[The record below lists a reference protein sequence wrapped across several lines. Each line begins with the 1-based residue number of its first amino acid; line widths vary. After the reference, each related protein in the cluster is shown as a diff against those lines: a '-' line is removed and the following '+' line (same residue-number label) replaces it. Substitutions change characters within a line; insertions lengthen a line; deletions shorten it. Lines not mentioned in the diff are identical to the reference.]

1 MQPPSLFARA
11 FLPASDPLALPD
23 ALTLQQLAWLRAS
36 SDEGLDHD
44 LYERLCKRL
53 PSQAARGLC
62 TVERRATEVPSGCYL
77 VTRTVDDDWGQSKTE
92 TRLVQCLS
100 GGPPKGATKHFI
112 KGPDE
117 LCATRE
123 EAQAL
128 FKADPENWGEGAL
141 SWAGIE
147 VAASA
152 GEGGRALDR
161 ELSSTAL
168 QTELFGGGRGTIRD
182 AAGQDIRWRN
192 VLENKSL
199 VEKAKVPGKKA
210 GKESVWHLGRFL
222 ETLHD
227 LTYTV
232 EPAAP
237 AGASAGAGKTAA
249 ALRALPD
256 PLLSALGGRR
266 Q

>member
-1 MQPPSLFARA
+1 MQLPSLFAQA

-23 ALTLQQLAWLRAS
+23 ALTLQQLALLRAS

-44 LYERLCKRL
+44 LYERLLKRL
-53 PSQAARGLC
+53 PSQAERGLF

-77 VTRTVDDDWGQSKTE
+77 VTRTVDDGWRQSETE
-92 TRLVQCLS
+92 TCLVQCLS

-117 LCATRE
+117 LVITKIA
-123 EAQAL
+123 AQAL
-128 FKADPENWGEGAL
+128 FKVDPENWREGAL

-147 VAASA
+147 VVASA

-168 QTELFGGGRGTIRD
+168 RTELFGGGRGTIRD
-182 AAGQDIRWRN
+182 AAGRDIEWRN
-192 VLENKSL
+192 VLENKTL

-210 GKESVWHLGRFL
+210 GKESVWHLGRFR

-227 LTYTV
+227 LAYTI

-237 AGASAGAGKTAA
+237 ARASAGAGRT
-249 ALRALPD
+249 ALRAVPD
-256 PLLSALGGRR
+256 PLLSVLGGRR